1 MLTAQK
7 SKVYVN
13 DQAYSVNIPIEF
25 NLNAEEVY
33 INKIGDVLMITPVS
47 RLAETLRRGAE
58 ILATLP
64 DEFMAEELPET
75 IPAVREEL

>member
-1 MLTAQK
+1 MNNQT
-7 SKVYVN
+7 
-13 DQAYSVNIPIEF
+13 YSVNIPLEF
-25 NLNAEEVY
+25 TLNAEEVY

-64 DEFMAEELPET
+64 DEFMAGGLPET
-75 IPAVREEL
+75 VPAVREEL